1 MTDDL
6 LARLRELEAAATKGP
21 WYAADWQQDD
31 GPNPFTIEERYQA
44 EPSRPG
50 YTCVWPNGIGH
61 RRIAETEEGVNPLAD
76 AALIVAMRNAL
87 PDLLA
92 RIEAMAGEIEGL
104 REALA
109 MAIPRNVCLTNRNI
123 ADSYVV
129 PIEVTM
135 GELRSMAAALTA
147 PSMKENEDETRG

>member
-6 LARLRELEAAATKGP
+6 LARLRARRTQSDHKRGLTTWPPINPDGEEAA
-21 WYAADWQQDD
+21 
-31 GPNPFTIEERYQA
+31 
-44 EPSRPG
+44 
-50 YTCVWPNGIGH
+50 V
-61 RRIAETEEGVNPLAD
+61 
-76 AALIVAMRNAL
+76 
-87 PDLLA
+87 
-92 RIEAMAGEIEGL
+92 RIEALAGEIEGL

-147 PSMKENEDETRG
+147 PSMKENEDGQS

>member
-1 MTDDL
+1 MTDL
-6 LARLRELEAAATKGP
+6 LARLRAMEAAATKGP
-21 WYAADWQQDD
+21 WSVVEYNEGESLAIHDARGDWRVCFMATAGKQADLD
-31 GPNPFTIEERYQA
+31 GIEA
-44 EPSRPG
+44 
-50 YTCVWPNGIGH
+50 N
-61 RRIAETEEGVNPLAD
+61 

-135 GELRSMAAALTA
+135 GELRSMATALTA
-147 PSMKENEDETRG
+147 PSMKENEDGQS